1 MEEDA
6 NSAIEKFQGYLF
18 QGRKLSLE
26 FGVKKEDNHKR
37 KASTVNQTDGNEQIE
52 TPSASINSTKCEN
65 SSKEKEALAFG
76 ESENGDKPHIN
87 RSRQILV
94 FGVPIDVNKKQ
105 FKLIISKVA
114 RKGSEVELIK
124 QVRRKI

>member
-1 MEEDA
+1 M
-6 NSAIEKFQGYLF
+6 EKFHGYSF

-26 FGVKKEDNHKR
+26 FGVKKEDNYKR
-37 KASTVNQTDGNEQIE
+37 KASQTDGNEQIE
-52 TPSASINSTKCEN
+52 TPSASISSTKWEN
-65 SSKEKEALAFG
+65 PSKEKEGLDFG
-76 ESENGDKPHIN
+76 ESANGDKPHIN

-94 FGVPIDVNKKQ
+94 FGVPVDVNKKQ